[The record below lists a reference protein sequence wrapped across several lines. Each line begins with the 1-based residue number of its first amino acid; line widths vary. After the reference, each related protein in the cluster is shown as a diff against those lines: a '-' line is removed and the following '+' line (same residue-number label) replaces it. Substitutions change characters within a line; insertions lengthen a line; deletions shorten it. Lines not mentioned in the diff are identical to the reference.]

1 MRAPVTQTSHVYVQ
15 VPASCVQKLLSTMI
29 VSLAHDS
36 SSAQVR
42 AAVFEGLTFVLDN
55 RLSHGVLKK
64 LLPSLSSC
72 LHDTS
77 ERVRASFAKMLLSVK
92 SLRTIRYF
100 DVVNLTSV
108 LDRLAEDRARKR
120 VASPLTALLLNSFF
134 PRTGGRERQLGRAL
148 ALLQRHPDAAFAFF
162 EHLHEHVR
170 GVRAHSLLTFSLE

>member
-1 MRAPVTQTSHVYVQ
+1 
-15 VPASCVQKLLSTMI
+15 MI

-42 AAVFEGLTFVLDN
+42 AAVFEGLNFVLDN
-55 RLSHGVLKK
+55 RLSHGILKK

-92 SLRTIRYF
+92 SLRTIRFF
-100 DVVNLTSV
+100 DVVNLTSI
-108 LDRLAEDRARKR
+108 LDRLAEDRSRKR

-134 PRTGGRERQLGRAL
+134 PRTYT
-148 ALLQRHPDAAFAFF
+148 
-162 EHLHEHVR
+162 
-170 GVRAHSLLTFSLE
+170 SLLRITR

>member
-1 MRAPVTQTSHVYVQ
+1 
-15 VPASCVQKLLSTMI
+15 MI

-42 AAVFEGLTFVLDN
+42 AAVFEGLNFVLDN
-55 RLSHGVLKK
+55 RLSHGILKK

-92 SLRTIRYF
+92 KLRTIRFF
-100 DVVNLTSV
+100 DVVNLTSI
-108 LDRLAEDRARKR
+108 LDRLAQDRSRKR

-134 PRTGGRERQLGRAL
+134 PRTYRVTCSYHSIKKHETNRYGRTPAPTQPCFGTASTSPRCGVCIFRA
-148 ALLQRHPDAAFAFF
+148 F
-162 EHLHEHVR
+162 
-170 GVRAHSLLTFSLE
+170 T